1 MEFSSALKLTG
12 LDDYI
17 TPSQACIKP
26 VESGIQGSSKNSTV
40 TIQLEENGSYSEVH
54 GDGSKVALKPA
65 KITLN
70 DCLACSGCITSAES
84 VLITQQSV
92 DEFFSVLENKLH
104 DLKLVVSISPQAWA
118 SIATQYNTSGPSA
131 LAKLSALFKQLGAAA
146 VLDISLSRD
155 LSLVESCQE
164 FVHRFTNRAEK
175 QIPVIASSC
184 PGWVCY
190 AEKTQHAALPFLSS
204 VKSPQQISGTLVK
217 QLFAKRLGVQ
227 PANIYHVCLMPCFD
241 KKLEASRDDFVE
253 EVSNSR
259 EVDLVLT
266 SAEILDLIARKN
278 INFMQMQDE
287 PIENLFG
294 EVMSSGDMLDRLFG
308 VHGSSGNFAKEV
320 FIFAA
325 HHIFGKDVKVLEASE
340 DVEMEIHESSSTSS
354 SPISCVWKQV
364 RNSDFHELVL
374 LDPQDSKTPLLKFAR
389 CYGFRNIQNII
400 RQLKS
405 SKGCAYHYV
414 EVMACPSGCINGG
427 GQIRADESTKEAPK
441 ERLLKVQETYRTGQI
456 ERSPHGNPDVKRVYE
471 EVISSAPYSES
482 SCRLLHTSFHAR
494 TETLA
499 NPLSIS
505 W

>member
-320 FIFAA
+320 A
-325 HHIFGKDVKVLEASE
+325 L
-340 DVEMEIHESSSTSS
+340 
-354 SPISCVWKQV
+354 Q
-364 RNSDFHELVL
+364 
-374 LDPQDSKTPLLKFAR
+374 
-389 CYGFRNIQNII
+389 
-400 RQLKS
+400 
-405 SKGCAYHYV
+405 
-414 EVMACPSGCINGG
+414 
-427 GQIRADESTKEAPK
+427 
-441 ERLLKVQETYRTGQI
+441 
-456 ERSPHGNPDVKRVYE
+456 
-471 EVISSAPYSES
+471 
-482 SCRLLHTSFHAR
+482 
-494 TETLA
+494 
-499 NPLSIS
+499 
-505 W
+505 